1 MGLRGRVSL
10 GAERDGADELDELKP
25 LMLRLKLK
33 APASAKMDHS
43 KSSGMAAPAASGP
56 GASSLPPPRC
66 CLPAPAACCLPLLPA
81 PHSCF
86 LLPAPAAST
95 PSSDKAVK

>member
-1 MGLRGRVSL
+1 MRGRLSL

-43 KSSGMAAPAASGP
+43 KSSGMAAPAAS
-56 GASSLPPPRC
+56 
-66 CLPAPAACCLPLLPA
+66 APAARSPL
-81 PHSCF
+81 